1 MSSCSMRDF
10 FTSRVIR
17 FSVRSNNSGN
27 DSGDGWGPRE
37 SVNSTSG
44 TGIVKTPAM
53 SIDSE
58 YTYDDASKGTI
69 VLYSFDDS
77 SVFESEDVQH
87 VKTDD
92 VVVEILG
99 ISYSIVSIDDL
110 PRPVDRIKCRVVLKR
125 TV

>member
-44 TGIVKTPAM
+44 TGIVKTPSM

-58 YTYDDASKGTI
+58 YTYDDASEGTI

-99 ISYSIVSIDDL
+99 INYSIVSIDDL

>member
-44 TGIVKTPAM
+44 TGIVKTPSM

-58 YTYDDASKGTI
+58 YSYDDASKGTI

-99 ISYSIVSIDDL
+99 ISYSIISIDDL